1 MKEVDLNTVS
11 QKKVIS
17 LSDQD
22 FVAAYNPTTNELKID
37 PNAGSTNQNSEKRV
51 SSKTVWN
58 ILNMLG
64 AHEYLGHKV
73 IGWGDKTNTHYL
85 VYLFQ
90 KRHRT
95 WKKTTED
102 FKELMEDN
110 LNDYIKTNR
119 AFERGNYDFK
129 SMKSHNPDDAT
140 IRSDSRIL
148 RENDFWPDRDL
159 SGQDS
164 IRFFN
169 RIIERFP
176 ENAKKIKNPF
186 KK

>member
-37 PNAGSTNQNSEKRV
+37 PH
-51 SSKTVWN
+51 SSISKNLLSRTVWN

-64 AHEYLGHKV
+64 AHEYWGHKMMR
-73 IGWGDKTNTHYL
+73 WNDETSTHFL
-85 VYLFQ
+85 AYLFQ

-95 WKKTTED
+95 WKKTTD
-102 FKELMEDN
+102 FFKKYNEDN
-110 LNDYIKTNR
+110 LNKFYLGAYPYHEENAR
-119 AFERGNYDFK
+119 AYKEIGKEYPSREHKNILENL
-129 SMKSHNPDDAT
+129 SNL
-140 IRSDSRIL
+140 RSQNLYPKHHLS
-148 RENDFWPDRDL
+148 EN
-159 SGQDS
+159 DS
-164 IRFFN
+164 IRFYD
-169 RIIERFP
+169 RIMNNFP
-176 ENAKKIKNPF
+176 DDLRKMKNPF